1 MDPKR
6 GSRRIGFKT
15 GGAAKA
21 RARVGTTRNGLFSK
35 LFKRKPIAESTES
48 KPAASKP
55 AASKP
60 ATSKPVGQTNRSGGN
75 RSGSAGS
82 KKNQVK
88 TPKTPK
94 TISAKDRVAGREKNA
109 TSGRSEQ
116 MMANSAG
123 NKGSSTSAEVKAWK
137 ARKPDSRKPDSW
149 KGFDN
154 VGAALNAW
162 RKEDPRKK

>member
-15 GGAAKA
+15 GGAAKS

-35 LFKRKPIAESTES
+35 LFKRKPIAESTE
-48 KPAASKP
+48 
-55 AASKP
+55 SKP

-88 TPKTPK
+88 TPKTPR

-149 KGFDN
+149 KGFNN

>member
-15 GGAAKA
+15 GGAAKS

-55 AASKP
+55 
-60 ATSKPVGQTNRSGGN
+60 VGQTNRSGGN

-88 TPKTPK
+88 TPKTPR

-149 KGFDN
+149 KGFNN